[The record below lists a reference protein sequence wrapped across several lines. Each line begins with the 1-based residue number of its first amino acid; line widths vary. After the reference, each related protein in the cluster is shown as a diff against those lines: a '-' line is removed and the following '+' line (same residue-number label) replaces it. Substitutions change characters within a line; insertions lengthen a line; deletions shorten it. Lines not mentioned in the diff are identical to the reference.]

1 MIAGSFDRSDI
12 SVEAAVSEEEKD
24 LTLATSRP
32 ETNRKLWLDAGYPQI
47 PSIKELLGEISR

>member
-1 MIAGSFDRSDI
+1 MIAAAFERSDI
-12 SVEAAVSEEEKD
+12 SVVPGVSGEEKD
-24 LTLATSRP
+24 LTLATNRP